1 MMTLEELRARVS
13 TDIEDASLQVKLDD
27 AIDFVEGYL
36 NQSFDD
42 DNPMSGRVKRI
53 IAKYVHSE
61 LSFDGAEGVK
71 SESLAGMSQT
81 FESREERD
89 SAFKSLLRAT
99 RLRKLSW

>member
-1 MMTLEELRARVS
+1 MMTLEELRARVD
-13 TDIEDASLQVKLDD
+13 TTVEDAPLQVKLDD

-42 DNPMSGRVKRI
+42 DNPMPGRVKRI
-53 IAKYVHSE
+53 IAKYVGSE
-61 LSFDGAEGVK
+61 LSFDGAEGIK
-71 SESLAGMSQT
+71 SETLAGMSQT

-99 RLRKLSW
+99 RLRKLKW